1 METSLSPGSLLQR
14 RRAQLPVTAE
24 AADTAPCRGNAMRRG
39 TKRHQ
44 GNAPRYR
51 LPGPTAKRQY
61 LPLLAAG
68 LPA

>member
-1 METSLSPGSLLQR
+1 METPLSPGSLLQR

-24 AADTAPCRGNAMRRG
+24 AADTAPCQGNVMRRG
-39 TKRHQ
+39 IKRHQ

-51 LPGPTAKRQY
+51 FPGPAAKRRY